1 MRKLKIIF
9 ALLPLLALAAC
20 SGGNGP
26 EVTAEK
32 FLKAVYTADFEG
44 AKALCTEDTK
54 QTIDLIAAFATEK
67 VADMKKTSI
76 KLEEKSVT
84 LSEDGNSADVVFMTS
99 GSLDLK
105 NGEISEPKED
115 KVHLV
120 KVDNKWLVENKLK

>member
-1 MRKLKIIF
+1 MRKLRIIF

-44 AKALCTEDTK
+44 AKTLCTEDTK
-54 QTIDLIAAFATEK
+54 QTIDLIAAFTAEK
-67 VADMKKTSI
+67 VAEMKKANI
-76 KLEEKSVT
+76 KLEQKSVT
-84 LSEDGNSADVVFMTS
+84 LSEDGNSADVVFLAN
-99 GSLDLK
+99 GVLDLQK
-105 NGEISEPKED
+105 GEVSESKEE

-120 KVDNKWLVENKLK
+120 KVDDKWLVENKLK